1 MTDPVKRQVKRQYES
16 DVRREQAARTR
27 TRIIDAAGT
36 LFGSSGYGNTTI
48 RQIAEAAGVAADT
61 VYDTFGTKAR
71 VLTALIDSRLA
82 PAGEGNVLERPEA
95 VAVRDEPDQRRQI
108 RLFAR
113 DIAAISA
120 RVRPVFEMLRT
131 ASAVES
137 EIAPIYAE
145 MENYRAANMRQAAE
159 WIAANGE
166 LRVTTERAGEII
178 WALASP
184 DIARLFCDTRG
195 WRDDEYAAWLE
206 DSLVR
211 ILLPDVGPDAPQ
223 ARAVRGRLA

>member
-1 MTDPVKRQVKRQYES
+1 MADPVKRRQYES
-16 DVRREQAARTR
+16 PVRREQAARTR
-27 TRIIDAAGT
+27 ARILDAAGT
-36 LFGSSGYGNTTI
+36 LFGASGYGNTTI

-82 PAGEGNVLERPEA
+82 PTGEGNVLERPEA

-131 ASAVES
+131 ASAVEP

-145 MENYRAANMRQAAE
+145 MENSSRCQHAAGRRMDRCERRTA
-159 WIAANGE
+159 GDH
-166 LRVTTERAGEII
+166 RAG
-178 WALASP
+178 
-184 DIARLFCDTRG
+184 R
-195 WRDDEYAAWLE
+195 
-206 DSLVR
+206 
-211 ILLPDVGPDAPQ
+211 
-223 ARAVRGRLA
+223 